1 MGVNSRIRTV
11 SDELVPLAQRMRY
24 MRLFRVAICFVVVA
38 FAGYAPDVV
47 RAAPLQLGKGVAVYL
62 AVSFLA
68 EGVWRLLGKRGLYL
82 FGAML
87 IVDGIFLAWMAYLT
101 GGAASSLM
109 NLILLHLVAVTLLAS
124 YRTGLKLAMWH
135 SLLLLVVYYAQEA
148 SMKVPGISDPPA
160 LTTDAFHRLVGFVGV
175 YWVVALATATFSALN
190 ERELRRR
197 RYDLEALAKMASS
210 LETVSEARDVAGTL
224 LDKLMDTFGFGRG
237 VVLAKLGNDVSV
249 LAANGDG
256 VLKQASL
263 MSADAVM
270 LQAWQSR
277 KTLLVSRFDPE
288 VNPSLANLMP
298 DGTNVVVVPLTAEGG
313 SVGVVVLEQGS
324 TLGSRIERRV
334 VSMVERFCSHAA
346 LALRNASLV
355 DQLRDMAATD
365 GLTGVANRRT
375 FEAALEVELDRA
387 ARSGN
392 ALSLVLVDIDHFKH
406 LNDTHGH
413 QAGDEVL
420 KRVAEAL
427 KKQSRGF
434 DTPARYG
441 GEEFAVIMP
450 GCDLQDAE
458 RSAERFRSAIAAVE
472 GVARVT
478 ASAGVATF
486 PSHATD
492 ATSLVQM
499 ADAALYESKDNGR
512 NKTTLAHP
520 LLADA
525 ADQLLLPT
533 EPPPVDGT
541 VGGTEQAAS
550 PEFDGPQTRQGDPGP
565 GWPALPPDPH
575 VTGSGASEAAE
586 GSDSEVT
593 GVADVTEVTE
603 GATERS
609 EEGPQAP
616 KERRNPGQDG
626 MWK

>member
-1 MGVNSRIRTV
+1 MGVNSRIRTA

-47 RAAPLQLGKGVAVYL
+47 RATPLQLGKGVAVYL
-62 AVSFLA
+62 GVSFLA
-68 EGVWRLLGKRGLYL
+68 EGLWRLLGKRGLYL

-148 SMKVPGISDPPA
+148 VMKVPGISDPPA
-160 LTTDAFHRLVGFVGV
+160 LTADAFHRLVGFVAV

-277 KTLLVSRFDPE
+277 KTLLVSKFDPE
-288 VNPSLANLMP
+288 VSPSLANLLP
-298 DGTNVVVVPLTAEGG
+298 EGHNVVVVPLTAEGG
-313 SVGVVVLEQGS
+313 SVGVVVLEQGAA
-324 TLGSRIERRV
+324 LGARIERRV

-392 ALSLVLVDIDHFKH
+392 ALSLVLVDIDHFKL

-472 GVARVT
+472 GVTHVT

-486 PSHATD
+486 PAHATD
-492 ATSLVQM
+492 ASSLVQM

-525 ADQLLLPT
+525 ADQLLAQP
-533 EPPPVDGT
+533 EPPPVGGL
-541 VGGTEQAAS
+541 VGGNEKTAS
-550 PEFDGPQTRQGDPGP
+550 PESEGPQTRHGDPGLV
-565 GWPALPPDPH
+565 WPALPPDPGA
-575 VTGSGASEAAE
+575 TGSGVSEVAE
-586 GSDSEVT
+586 ESDGDVT

-603 GATERS
+603 AATERS
-609 EEGPQAP
+609 DEGPQAP
-616 KERRNPGQDG
+616 SEPRNPGQEG